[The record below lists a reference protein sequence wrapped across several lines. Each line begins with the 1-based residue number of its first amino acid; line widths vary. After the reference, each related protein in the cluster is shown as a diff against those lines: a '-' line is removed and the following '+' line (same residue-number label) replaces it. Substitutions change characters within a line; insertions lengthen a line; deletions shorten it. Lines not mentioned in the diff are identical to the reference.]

1 MLLAAVF
8 LYHGGQK
15 MFGWFGGEGWTA
27 TLGTWTSVDGL
38 GLPLALAMAA
48 VVGEMLVAVAMFFGF
63 FTRLAALGV
72 MVIMA
77 GAIVIVHAGEGIS
90 ANEYPAALGMVAFA
104 LLFLGGGRLS
114 LDRALSA
121 QLLPG
126 FG

>member
-1 MLLAAVF
+1 
-8 LYHGGQK
+8 
-15 MFGWFGGEGWTA
+15 MFGWFGGDGWTE
-27 TLGTWTSVDGL
+27 TLGTWSASEGL
-38 GLPLALAMAA
+38 GLPVALAGAA
-48 VVGEMLVAVAMFFGF
+48 IVGELLAAVAMFFGF

-72 MVIMA
+72 MAIMA
-77 GAIVIVHAGEGIS
+77 GAMVIVHAGEGIS

-114 LDRALSA
+114 FDRALSG